1 MDRNRDFKNKD
12 FKNREYKNIYQKA
25 PDIALTVMLVL
36 ALAGLG
42 LISYFSVTGT
52 YLERRFNGQAS
63 VYISDD
69 PMKQLLVFGIFLLAV
84 LISGAMWDRCCK
96 SQDRAADL
104 VLMICTVLSI
114 IAGFAFLNDHPYYMD
129 GDQINTFY
137 AGVYAT
143 EAGASVQ
150 YEMFRPG
157 GYIGIYPQQKGLVMI
172 YYLLYHVFGDDMY
185 EAIQYLHLLY
195 PVLILNAGYR
205 ALKTEKVSSF
215 ARIIYCIMV
224 LTCVPL
230 YIYIPYMYGDL
241 GSAAFTF
248 CFAYFLAK
256 YFDTGKV
263 LFIIPMCLCGMM
275 AILLRTSA
283 WIFLIAVMIIMTLEY
298 LRKRKIMIL
307 VTGICALLTAFLAGV
322 LVQGY
327 FEEKSGYRDVDG
339 IPALCWVAMGLQ
351 ETNGDPGVYS
361 RYNQGTFEACGFD
374 SDKASDV
381 AKEDIRNSIKAFRN
395 DGTHARWFFETKLR
409 QEWTSPD
416 MEGLWMTSVWD
427 ARSGTD
433 PIAAPGW
440 LDELYSSGPLY
451 ENVINFANRYQEV
464 VYLSGALLVIFLFFR
479 KKSEMPLLVQL
490 SLIYF
495 LGGLI
500 FFAVWENKSR
510 YILPYY
516 VFLILLV
523 PYAVDE
529 VRKLFRRRNRE
540 RSFTEQF

>member
-12 FKNREYKNIYQKA
+12 IKNKEYKNIYQKA

-42 LISYFSVTGT
+42 LISYLTVTGT
-52 YLERRFNGQAS
+52 YLERRFAGQAS

-84 LISGAMWDRCCK
+84 LISGAIWDKRCR

-143 EAGASVQ
+143 EEGARVQ
-150 YEMFRPG
+150 YEMFQPG

-172 YYLLYHVFGDDMY
+172 YYLLYHVFGEDMY
-185 EAIQYLHLLY
+185 NAIQYLHLLY

-205 ALKTEKVSSF
+205 ALKEEKVSPF
-215 ARIIYCIMV
+215 ARIIYCIMI

-248 CFAYFLAK
+248 CFAYFLTK
-256 YFDTGKV
+256 YFNTGKALHV
-263 LFIIPMCLCGMM
+263 IPMCLCGMM

-298 LRKRKIMIL
+298 LRRRKVMIF
-307 VTGICALLTAFLAGV
+307 VTGICALLTAFLACV

-339 IPALCWVAMGLQ
+339 IPAVCWVAMGLQ
-351 ETNGDPGVYS
+351 ETNGDPGVYN

-374 SDKASDV
+374 ADKASDV
-381 AKEDIRNSIKAFRN
+381 AKDNIRNSIKAFRK
-395 DGTHARWFFETKLR
+395 DSAHAKWFFETKLR

-427 ARSGTD
+427 AKSGTE

-451 ENVINFANRYQEV
+451 DNVINFANRYQTV
-464 VYLSGALLVIFLFFR
+464 VYLSGVLTVIFLFFR
-479 KKSEMPLLVQL
+479 KKSEMPLLTQL

-495 LGGLI
+495 LGGLL
-500 FFAVWENKSR
+500 FFTVWENKSR

-516 VFLILLV
+516 VFLILLI
-523 PYAVDE
+523 PYAADAL
-529 VRKLFRRRNRE
+529 RKLFKKRE
-540 RSFTEQF
+540 EIVHF